1 MASREA
7 LAKAMRKGRAIS
19 PEIIQQVFDAIAGF
33 GAIKSVA
40 GVKGLRL
47 RLGGK
52 QIAKP
57 ETFRSK
63 VGLPEKVRKTRQDIE
78 HFTRTSETS
87 KLAGVPTLRK
97 NIGGKRPPNKE
108 LEALAL
114 RKQQAQRI
122 AKEDKAMRK
131 EGIKKRTEM
140 FEKEGAGSQGAEKI
154 LRDQRRKRT
163 NDILDLLLELLDKPK
178 G

>member
-33 GAIKSVA
+33 GVIKSVA

-87 KLAGVPTLRK
+87 KLAGVPT
-97 NIGGKRPPNKE
+97 
-108 LEALAL
+108 
-114 RKQQAQRI
+114 
-122 AKEDKAMRK
+122 
-131 EGIKKRTEM
+131 
-140 FEKEGAGSQGAEKI
+140 
-154 LRDQRRKRT
+154 
-163 NDILDLLLELLDKPK
+163 
-178 G
+178 